1 MIQTT
6 QRNSARLRQDAVDYF
21 FSSFGIALRASGC
34 VSSQKKEPYFIYTR
48 SWIGAKRDKNITRFI
63 ACGRENERK
72 SEKGWDETAWNGWNG
87 MLGEMYVCKCSAHTR
102 GCWHSI
108 IILPPLAHETSWSPR
123 RLGVASPAVNFARG
137 VMEYSFD
144 FVFAF
149 VLALLNP

>member
-21 FSSFGIALRASGC
+21 FSSFGIALCASGC

-48 SWIGAKRDKNITRFI
+48 SWIGAKRKNSITRFI

-72 SEKGWDETAWNGWNG
+72 TGKGWDETAWNGWNG
-87 MLGEMYVCKCSAHTR
+87 TLGEMYVCKCSAHTR

-108 IILPPLAHETSWSPR
+108 IILPPCAWDFLIPAC